1 MNTDACTRYFT
12 VAPGLAATGRLS
24 GCIAC
29 PAGAMHSIFTPPEP
43 ALESV
48 GVCIRC
54 RRDPL
59 DGSQYRSTRTG
70 RLRMVRGGLLCVSCF
85 NREREVILGRNARNT
100 TPKAPA
106 LPKTKL
112 GHIVDGKVTVV
123 HLPAVKDAVEGA
135 LTILRK
141 AGGKGTISWVGAGVQ
156 RLAAS
161 ECDSKPKPSKKV

>member
-1 MNTDACTRYFT
+1 MSPADVLYQTLPEAPGRYFRCDRYGLMNTDACTRNFA

-43 ALESV
+43 ASESV

-85 NREREVILGRNARNT
+85 NREREVILARVCHHARP
-100 TPKAPA
+100 TPMKS
-106 LPKTKL
+106 KT
-112 GHIVDGKVTVV
+112 
-123 HLPAVKDAVEGA
+123 
-135 LTILRK
+135 
-141 AGGKGTISWVGAGVQ
+141 
-156 RLAAS
+156 
-161 ECDSKPKPSKKV
+161 